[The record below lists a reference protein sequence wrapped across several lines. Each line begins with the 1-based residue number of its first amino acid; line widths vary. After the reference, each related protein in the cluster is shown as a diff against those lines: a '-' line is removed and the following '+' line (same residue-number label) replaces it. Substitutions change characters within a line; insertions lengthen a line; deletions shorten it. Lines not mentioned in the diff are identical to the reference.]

1 VIDMPRSKEEI
12 IQHAEAL
19 AKRFERY
26 KPNPDDERDVAEYM
40 LRRAAI
46 DQARCER
53 ELADAVEGARRAG
66 LTWRQIAETLG
77 TTSQAA
83 QQRYGRTA

>member
-1 VIDMPRSKEEI
+1 MPRSREEI

-26 KPNPDDERDVAEYM
+26 EPNPDDERDVAGYQ

-46 DQARCER
+46 DRARSER
-53 ELADAVEGARRAG
+53 DLAEAVEEARRAG
-66 LTWRQIAETLG
+66 LTWRQIAETMG
-77 TTSQAA
+77 ITSQAA
-83 QQRYGRTA
+83 QQRYGRSA